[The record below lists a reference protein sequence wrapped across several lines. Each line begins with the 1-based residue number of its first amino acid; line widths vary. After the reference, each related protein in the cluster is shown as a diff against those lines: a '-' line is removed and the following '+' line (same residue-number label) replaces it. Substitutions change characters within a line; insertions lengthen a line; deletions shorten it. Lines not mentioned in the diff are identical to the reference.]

1 MAMHS
6 ELTRI
11 NDTKIKLTISATATD
26 LAEYK
31 DTVLKKL
38 ARDVRL
44 QGFRQGKAP
53 LALVEKSID
62 QNILQTEF
70 LDLAMTELYIKAA
83 AAEKVRPVT
92 RPAVSVKKFVPFTN
106 LEFEVTTEVVGTL
119 KLADYKKI
127 KLAKPKAEVSAK
139 DVNDVINSLKLRIAE
154 KKEVDRAA
162 KKNDEVWIDFKGEDL
177 QGKPVAGADG
187 KDYPLV
193 IGSNTFIPGF
203 EDNVI
208 GLKVGDEK
216 SFTLTFPQDYGAKAL
231 AGQKVKFTVTVK
243 NVKEVVEP
251 AIDDAFAAKVGP
263 FKSLKDLKDDI
274 KKQLTAEKQNEI
286 NRQYSSDLVEKIAD
300 KSTVKLPDTMIDQ
313 QVEHNLREFTQNLA
327 YRGQTLKEFVES
339 EGTTEEKYRKEVLV
353 PEAEKQVKASLILA
367 EIAEQEN
374 LSVTPEELEI
384 RIQILKGQY
393 QDPQMHTEL
402 DKPENRQDIGSRLL
416 TEKVLAKLE
425 EYAK

>member
-11 NDTKIKLTISATATD
+11 SDTKIKLTISATTVD

-31 DTVLKKL
+31 DIVLKKL

-53 LALVEKSID
+53 LALVEKNID
-62 QNILQTEF
+62 QNVLQTEF

-106 LEFEVTTEVVGTL
+106 LDFEVTTEVVGTL

-127 KLAKPKAEVSAK
+127 KLTKPKTEVSAK
-139 DVNDVINSLKLRIAE
+139 DVNDVISSLKLRIAE

-177 QGKPVAGADG
+177 KGKPVAGADG

-203 EDNVI
+203 EDNVA
-208 GLKVGDEK
+208 GLKANDEK

-243 NVKEVVEP
+243 KVNEVVEP

-274 KKQLTAEKQNEI
+274 KKQLTAEKQNEVD
-286 NRQYSSDLVEKIAD
+286 RQYSSDLVEKITD
-300 KSTVKLPDTMIDQ
+300 KSTIKIPDTMIDQ

-339 EGTTEEKYRKEVLV
+339 EDTTEEKYRKEVLV
-353 PEAEKQVKASLILA
+353 PEAEKQVKASLVLA
-367 EIAEQEN
+367 EIAEKEN
-374 LSVTPEELEI
+374 LNVTPEELEV

-393 QDPQMHTEL
+393 QDPQMQAEL
-402 DKPENRQDIGSRLL
+402 DKPENRQDIGSRML
-416 TEKVLAKLE
+416 TEKVLQKLAD
-425 EYAK
+425 YAA